1 MAIEEKNN
9 FGLSIGL
16 SAEPTLV
23 VGLGKTGL
31 SCVRFL
37 VANGVPVAVTD
48 SRVNPPGL
56 DEVQKEFK
64 EVKCSVGGFDDSL
77 FEWAKHLIVSPGVA
91 VDEPKIMV
99 AHERGAEIIGDVELF
114 ARCVK
119 APVVAITGSNGKS
132 TVTLLMSEMAK
143 SARKS
148 VLVGGNIGTPVL
160 DLLLEPVPDLYV
172 LELSSF
178 QLDTTGSLDAAVSVV
193 LNVSPDHMDRYRD
206 LEHYAS
212 SKQRVYGVQ
221 KAGVQK
227 AGVQK
232 TGLQDGV
239 EGSGH
244 GVMIVNR
251 DDAIVMSMVEKD
263 RECKSF
269 GLDEPTDNDFGR
281 VDFQGELWLV
291 RGSERLLPVSKLRMT
306 GEHNQANA
314 LAALALGEQVGLPM
328 ISMLNALQ
336 QFSGLPHRTQ
346 WVASIDGVAWY
357 NDSKGTNVGATTAA
371 IQGFSQPVVLI
382 AGGQGKGADF
392 SSLREMVEEKVRA
405 VILMGEDASQIESV
419 LAGVVPVT
427 CVSDMEAAVNNARLQ
442 SQPGDVVLLSPA
454 CASFDMY
461 AGFEARGDA
470 FIDAVHDLKD
480 GEAL

>member
-1 MAIEEKNN
+1 MNTAQIMAIEEKNN
-9 FGLSIGL
+9 FGLSAGL
-16 SAEPTLV
+16 NAEPTLV
-23 VGLGKTGL
+23 IGLGKTGL

-64 EVKCSVGGFDDSL
+64 EVKCSVGGFDDGL

-91 VDEPKIMV
+91 VDEPKIM
-99 AHERGAEIIGDVELF
+99 AARERGAEIIGDVELF
-114 ARCVK
+114 ARCAK

-132 TVTLLMSEMAK
+132 TVTLLVSEMAK
-143 SARKS
+143 SAGKN

-212 SKQRVYGVQ
+212 SKQRVYGF
-221 KAGVQK
+221 
-227 AGVQK
+227 
-232 TGLQDGV
+232 QDGV
-239 EGSGH
+239 DDGGH

-269 GLDEPTDNDFGR
+269 GLGEPTDNDFGR

-392 SSLREMVEEKVRA
+392 SSLRETVKEKARA

-470 FIDAVHDLKD
+470 FIDAVHDLKN
-480 GEAL
+480 GEAS

>member
-9 FGLSIGL
+9 FGLSAGL
-16 SAEPTLV
+16 NAEPTLV

-64 EVKCSVGGFDDSL
+64 EVKCSVGGFDDGL

-91 VDEPKIMV
+91 VDEPKIMA

-132 TVTLLMSEMAK
+132 TVTMLVSEMAK
-143 SARKS
+143 SAGKN

-212 SKQRVYGVQ
+212 SKQRVYGFQ
-221 KAGVQK
+221 KAGF
-227 AGVQK
+227 
-232 TGLQDGV
+232 QDGV
-239 EGSGH
+239 DDGGH

-251 DDAIVMSMVEKD
+251 DDTIVMSMVEKN

-314 LAALALGEQVGLPM
+314 LAALALGEQVSLPM

-346 WVASIDGVAWY
+346 WVASIDSVAWY

-392 SSLREMVEEKVRA
+392 SSLREAVKEKVRA

-470 FIDAVHDLKD
+470 FIDAVHDLKN
-480 GEAL
+480 GEAS